1 MRATGVEQVVG
12 GFLVNSVDEEG
23 GEQRDGEGQGDAV
36 ALRDPRSSSKAV
48 RQKAQLKRLC
58 SNARSVGNKEEE
70 LETAMHLKSSDLVAI
85 AVEHALVSWAPSED
99 GRPAGTGR

>member
-1 MRATGVEQVVG
+1 M
-12 GFLVNSVDEEG
+12 
-23 GEQRDGEGQGDAV
+23 
-36 ALRDPRSSSKAV
+36 
-48 RQKAQLKRLC
+48 RQKAQLKCLC

-85 AVEHALVSWAPSED
+85 AVEHALVSWAPSEE

>member
-48 RQKAQLKRLC
+48 RQKAQLKCLC
-58 SNARSVGNKEEE
+58 TNARSMGNKEE

-85 AVEHALVSWAPSED
+85 AVDHALASWAPSEE
-99 GRPAGTGR
+99 GQPAGTGR